1 MAAKTTQKISPKAAK
16 PKLAFYWASS
26 CGGCE
31 ITITE
36 LGMRLVDVGELVDI
50 VFWPAAMDFKY
61 NDVAALKD
69 KEIDICFITA
79 PSATARTKRS
89 RIYYAKKSKLMI
101 AFGSARIWADSPAWP
116 TCLISRPCWS
126 AF

>member
-1 MAAKTTQKISPKAAK
+1 MRFVQIGTQDRGRIRHEVDVDADVAAERGGLMAAKPTKPTKTPGAK
-16 PKLAFYWASS
+16 PKLAFYWAAS

-61 NDVAALKD
+61 EDVAALKD
-69 KEIDICFITA
+69 KEIDICFYQRRH
-79 PSATARTKRS
+79 PQQRE
-89 RIYYAKKSKLMI
+89 
-101 AFGSARIWADSPAWP
+101 
-116 TCLISRPCWS
+116 
-126 AF
+126 